1 MSEMP
6 GVISMTANDIRQL
19 LVAGVLGLGLS
30 AGALASAESAQPEAA
45 AAEPTAPY
53 SRGSERAAGW
63 QERMEAARAEQEA
76 RLEALRERRARMWPG
91 GPGVPAAPQAPEPPA
106 YGERPPMPMDPMGR
120 ALMQQMER
128 GRPDFAAGDSRDLDA
143 EIERRRQAMTAWR
156 RGAHPWSQARR
167 DWQDARRGYMLQR
180 LRGPGYGSGPWG
192 PGPVR

>member
-1 MSEMP
+1 
-6 GVISMTANDIRQL
+6 MTANEIRQL
-19 LVAGVLGLGLS
+19 LVVGVLGLGLS
-30 AGALASAESAQPEAA
+30 AGAFANAESARPEAA

-91 GPGVPAAPQAPEPPA
+91 GPGMPAAPPAPEPPA
-106 YGERPPMPMDPMGR
+106 YGERPAMPMDPMGR

-192 PGPVR
+192 PAPVR